1 MWTMDVQ
8 GEGSEVADCRRAE
21 MGEGARS
28 GLAVTFSEAKPNRE
42 LGSLGPQGSG
52 LHLFLHST

>member
-21 MGEGARS
+21 TGEGARS
-28 GLAVTFSEAKPNRE
+28 GLAVTFSEGECVQPLR
-42 LGSLGPQGSG
+42 
-52 LHLFLHST
+52 